1 MKMIKF
7 LKVLTVILFCC
18 NWSAFSQPVPEEKDT
33 ERKNALNLFLDCRT
47 CDMNYTR
54 EEIPYVNYV
63 RDVKEAQVFVLV
75 TQQSAGSGGNQYTYT
90 FAGQGSFAGMN
101 DTLEYTTN
109 PNQTSSEIRDM
120 RTKLLKLGLMRFVA
134 RTPLAS
140 EIEISHNIELKQE
153 EVVDNWNYWV
163 FRLSSS
169 PRYTAEETRKTLNL
183 MNSLEISR
191 VTPELKFEM
200 EIDQSINRRRF
211 ISEFLDTTYIKNGS
225 QVNLLLVKSLGDHWS
240 AGIKWD
246 NSSSTEDN
254 LNFMTE
260 FSPTIEYDLFPY
272 SEATHKQLRFQYS
285 AGYNYSNYIDTTK
298 YLKLYD
304 NLYKQQLQIAYQVQE
319 KWGSINAS
327 ISGGTLLT
335 DLSKVSTNLN
345 ARISLRIIK
354 GLSLS
359 VNGGASYNN
368 FQPGLRKGN
377 VSEADRLLQLKQIA
391 SGYTIQGSVSLSY
404 TFGSIY
410 NNVVNPRFGNGGGGG
425 GGYDFF

>member
-246 NSSSTEDN
+246 NSSSTDR
-254 LNFMTE
+254 
-260 FSPTIEYDLFPY
+260 
-272 SEATHKQLRFQYS
+272 K
-285 AGYNYSNYIDTTK
+285 
-298 YLKLYD
+298 
-304 NLYKQQLQIAYQVQE
+304 
-319 KWGSINAS
+319 
-327 ISGGTLLT
+327 
-335 DLSKVSTNLN
+335 
-345 ARISLRIIK
+345 
-354 GLSLS
+354 S
-359 VNGGASYNN
+359 V
-368 FQPGLRKGN
+368 
-377 VSEADRLLQLKQIA
+377 V
-391 SGYTIQGSVSLSY
+391 
-404 TFGSIY
+404 
-410 NNVVNPRFGNGGGGG
+410 
-425 GGYDFF
+425 